1 MFSFKPIKKMVGFE
15 DVRKVVLNH
24 AKYILINTLPA
35 DSQDTLIQNTVPCER
50 EEIVINEMIS
60 DYNSPDR
67 PILIYGRNSCDISV
81 DAKYAQLRSLGINDI
96 YIYSGGLFEWLLLHD
111 IYGADEFPIRTSAKT
126 HDLLRFRAPGVF
138 S

>member
-1 MFSFKPIKKMVGFE
+1 MFMSKRIGFE
-15 DVRKVVLNH
+15 DVRKVVLNPS
-24 AKYILINTLPA
+24 AYILINTLPS
-35 DSQDTLIQNTVPCER
+35 DSQDTLIQTTVQWER
-50 EEIVINEMIS
+50 EETIINEMIS

-67 PILIYGRNSCDISV
+67 PIIIYGRNSCDVSV
-81 DAKYAQLRSLGINDI
+81 DTKYAQLRSLGITDI
-96 YIYSGGLFEWLLLHD
+96 YIYAGGLFEWLLLHD